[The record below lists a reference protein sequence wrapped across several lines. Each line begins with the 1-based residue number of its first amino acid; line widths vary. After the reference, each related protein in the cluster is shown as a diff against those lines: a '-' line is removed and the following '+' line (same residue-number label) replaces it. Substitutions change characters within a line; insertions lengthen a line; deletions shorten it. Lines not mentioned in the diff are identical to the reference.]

1 MFEPKVSI
9 LIPCYNQEDV
19 ITQTVLSA
27 LNQTYENIEVI
38 VSDDASTDET
48 PNLLIELQKKFP
60 EKLKILLNDTNVGV
74 TQNHTRGLFECS
86 GEFITFL
93 DGDDIFL
100 PEKIKKQVAFIQKR
114 PSCTICYHDVDVF
127 NSVTGKSLYIWSR
140 RIGTRQGS
148 IKDLVRFGNFLPAV
162 SVMVRKKDI
171 PADGYDERIKIYSDW
186 FLWLCTLD
194 NGQGEICYLDDVLAK
209 YRRHMHNL
217 TNSSKWKFLDQNLVL
232 DLVEDRWPE
241 LSLKSQM
248 RRSEIHFMQAV
259 NSLFKAQYKSMMK
272 NLVSSIKFGYPNF
285 PWLRLI
291 LREGIFFIR
300 NGLRLDYIFKS
311 IVSS

>member
-60 EKLKILLNDTNVGV
+60 DKLKILLNDTNVGV

-114 PSCTICYHDVDVF
+114 PSCTICYHDVDVLTLLQER
-127 NSVTGKSLYIWSR
+127 VCIYGL
-140 RIGTRQGS
+140 
-148 IKDLVRFGNFLPAV
+148 DALVPDKEALRTWYAL
-162 SVMVRKKDI
+162 
-171 PADGYDERIKIYSDW
+171 
-186 FLWLCTLD
+186 
-194 NGQGEICYLDDVLAK
+194 EIS
-209 YRRHMHNL
+209 YRR
-217 TNSSKWKFLDQNLVL
+217 
-232 DLVEDRWPE
+232 
-241 LSLKSQM
+241 
-248 RRSEIHFMQAV
+248 
-259 NSLFKAQYKSMMK
+259 
-272 NLVSSIKFGYPNF
+272 F
-285 PWLRLI
+285 P
-291 LREGIFFIR
+291 
-300 NGLRLDYIFKS
+300 
-311 IVSS
+311 